1 MSVSWTSL
9 AYATYATYTLLICCG
24 CCTSWE
30 AYGMSVS
37 WTSLRALNEAAEPTT
52 YNQDMT
58 KNACLLSV
66 QWMRLKLLVYET
78 LR

>member
-1 MSVSWTSL
+1 MRVQWTSL
-9 AYATYATYTLLICCG
+9 AYATYTLLIRCG

-37 WTSLRALNEAAEPTT
+37 WTSLTALNEAAEPTT

-66 QWMRLKLLVYET
+66 QWMRP
-78 LR
+78 